1 MKLRGAPA
9 TESDALPLRVQIYN
23 EAIRDLLRVAPAR
36 PAGASASA
44 PPPPDVPASLTV
56 HQDGEGAVEVPG
68 LTRLR
73 IPDAAAV
80 DALLARAARKR
91 AVAATSM
98 NEVSSRRRVSRA
110 RREPSPI

>member
-1 MKLRGAPA
+1 MTPPRAAAGG
-9 TESDALPLRVQIYN
+9 
-23 EAIRDLLRVAPAR
+23 
-36 PAGASASA
+36 GASSSGPA

-73 IPDAAAV
+73 VPDAAAV
-80 DALLARAARKR
+80 DALLARAAKKR

-98 NEVSSRRRVSRA
+98 NEVSSRRCV
-110 RREPSPI
+110 